1 MLVRAGACRER
12 LDFTTEWKFALNLDL
27 DFSAPEADD
36 SDWRKLTLP
45 HDWSIEGEFDKDN
58 PASPGGGVLPG
69 GWHRKT
75 FVIPDSDRGKR
86 IFIDFRWRLTQRVRC
101 GSTEYMLGYRPNGY
115 VSFRYDLIP
124 YLNYGAESNVLAIK
138 VNNSE
143 QPNSRWYSGAGIY
156 RNW

>member
-1 MLVRAGACRER
+1 
-12 LDFTTEWKFALNLDL
+12 
-27 DFSAPEADD
+27 
-36 SDWRKLTLP
+36 
-45 HDWSIEGEFDKDN
+45 
-58 PASPGGGVLPG
+58 
-69 GWHRKT
+69 
-75 FVIPDSDRGKR
+75 
-86 IFIDFRWRLTQRVRC
+86 
-101 GSTEYMLGYRPNGY
+101 MLGYRPNGY